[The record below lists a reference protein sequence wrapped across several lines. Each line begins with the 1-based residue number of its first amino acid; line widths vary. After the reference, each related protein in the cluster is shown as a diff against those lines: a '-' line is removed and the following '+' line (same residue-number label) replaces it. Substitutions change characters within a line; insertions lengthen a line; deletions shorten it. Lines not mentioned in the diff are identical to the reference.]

1 MVTLQREH
9 ERKECMQLTHE
20 VPERGLIMGHQV
32 IDDGP
37 PTESKEIGTTQ
48 LSFSNYSSMLD
59 TFISFFPFIRVPCLK
74 TFPAKNYPVFFL
86 CV

>member
-1 MVTLQREH
+1 MVDCSLKSDILYTQYPSGGIHAIRQRRGRVVMVTLQREH

-37 PTESKEIGTTQ
+37 PTESKEIGTT
-48 LSFSNYSSMLD
+48 
-59 TFISFFPFIRVPCLK
+59 
-74 TFPAKNYPVFFL
+74 
-86 CV
+86 